1 MAKKKTVGANQQDNE
16 FVPFVNIINE
26 YYIRDGS
33 KKVRT
38 SLRLKGESGEHLTTI
53 PPYGYVKGP
62 DNSEHWLVDPEAAQV
77 VKRIFSLCMD
87 GNGPTQI
94 ARMLKEDHVLTPTVY
109 QDRHPACPTAKASC
123 TAVSASAVTP
133 ISSAVI

>member
-1 MAKKKTVGANQQDNE
+1 MPISNLFHKGTSEMSSFRKVVKN
-16 FVPFVNIINE
+16 PSLIPIVNIINE
-26 YYIRDGS
+26 YYVRDGS

-53 PPYGYVKGP
+53 PPYGYVKDP
-62 DNSEHWLVDPEAAQV
+62 DNSEHWLVDPEATQV

-94 ARMLKEDHVLTPTVY
+94 ARMLKEDHV
-109 QDRHPACPTAKASC
+109 
-123 TAVSASAVTP
+123 
-133 ISSAVI
+133 